1 VTLLRKEVQSKLS
14 NITAL
19 QFYQIKRFKMFKKL
33 GQISATLL
41 AGLLLVY
48 SATRSLDFISLT
60 LPADK
65 QILAWFGL
73 AALDG
78 GLIAWTLTYL
88 YGAKGWQ
95 RPIAF
100 GMVVIDL
107 FGVVAMFTLDT
118 LYNAGANGMT
128 GGLTEN
134 QIFWSVVGLSGVIGL
149 NIAASV
155 ASHLMSPEALR
166 AQAEEE
172 ADDKIET
179 ATLKQITSNADTL
192 AAEVAPIVA
201 ADWVNKKRVQ
211 HMANIG
217 NTPAGGTD
225 FFGSK

>member
-1 VTLLRKEVQSKLS
+1 
-14 NITAL
+14 
-19 QFYQIKRFKMFKKL
+19 MFKKL
-33 GQISATLL
+33 GQISATIL

-60 LPADK
+60 LPPDK

-78 GLIAWTLTYL
+78 GLIAWTLAYL
-88 YGAKGWQ
+88 HGSKGWQ

-100 GMVVIDL
+100 GMVVVDL
-107 FGVVAMFTLDT
+107 LGVITMFTMDT
-118 LYNAGANGMT
+118 LYNTGQNGMT
-128 GGLTEN
+128 ITMTADEIYWAVL
-134 QIFWSVVGLSGVIGL
+134 GLSGVIGL
-149 NIAASV
+149 NIAATV

-179 ATLKQITSNADTL
+179 ATLAQITNQADTL
-192 AAEVAPIVA
+192 AAEIAPVVA

-217 NTPAGGTD
+217 NTPVEGD
-225 FFGSK
+225 NFFGKK

>member
-1 VTLLRKEVQSKLS
+1 
-14 NITAL
+14 
-19 QFYQIKRFKMFKKL
+19 MFKKL
-33 GQISATLL
+33 GQISATVL

-48 SATRSLDFISLT
+48 SASRSFDFISLT

-78 GLIAWTLTYL
+78 GLIAWTLGYL
-88 YGAKGWQ
+88 HGSKGWQ

-107 FGVVAMFTLDT
+107 LGVIVMFTLDT
-118 LYNAGANGMT
+118 LYNAGSN
-128 GGLTEN
+128 GLTVTMTADD
-134 QIFWSVVGLSGVIGL
+134 IRWAVIGLSAVIGL
-149 NIAASV
+149 NIAATV
-155 ASHLMSPEALR
+155 ASHLMSPEAIR

-179 ATLKQITSNADTL
+179 ATLEQITKNADAL

-201 ADWVNKKRVQ
+201 ADWITKKRVQ
-211 HMANIG
+211 HMSKIG
-217 NTPAGGTD
+217 STPVQGES
-225 FFGSK
+225 FFGGK